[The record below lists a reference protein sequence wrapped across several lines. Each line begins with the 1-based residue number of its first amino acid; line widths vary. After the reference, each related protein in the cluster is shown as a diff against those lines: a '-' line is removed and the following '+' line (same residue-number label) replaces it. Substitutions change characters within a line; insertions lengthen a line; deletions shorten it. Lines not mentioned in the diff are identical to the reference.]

1 MMIVVISRRLEIV
14 NIPTY

>member
-1 MMIVVISRRLEIV
+1 MIVVISRRLEIV